1 MGQSTMNDTEMIL
14 MLVGASFAII
24 TMSIFVVWIRGELPK
39 QRYREFLS
47 ELTKHGSYASG
58 SAPD

>member
-1 MGQSTMNDTEMIL
+1 MGQSTMNDTEMVL
-14 MLVGASFAII
+14 MLIGASFTVV
-24 TMSIFVVWIRGELPK
+24 TMSIFVVWFCGELPK